1 MHQKLKHLTHPIPF
15 GILLLM
21 NDNRLIILQTA
32 CQLFSQLGYDA
43 VGVQEIIEKAGFTKP
58 TLYHYF
64 GSKQGLLDAILEH
77 YLEPFNEHLFT
88 TLLYKGDVQTS
99 LRNIFNLYLDFAHHN
114 TRFFRLWMAIRLSP
128 IQSVTYQAIFPY
140 TQKHT
145 SVLLHFFQQVS
156 LQHGNMRGREL
167 ILATSFQ
174 GLLFSYTSTVLQ
186 GELEIDQQRVN
197 QAVHQFMHG
206 IFS

>member
-1 MHQKLKHLTHPIPF
+1 
-15 GILLLM
+15 M

-77 YLEPFNEHLFT
+77 YLIPFNEQLT
-88 TLLYKGDVQTS
+88 QTLQYYGDVQTS
-99 LRNIFNLYLDFAHHN
+99 LRNIFNLYLDFADHN
-114 TRFFRLWMAIRLSP
+114 ARFFRLWMAIRLSP
-128 IQSVTYQAIFPY
+128 IQSVTYQSILPY
-140 TQKHT
+140 TQKHQST
-145 SVLLHFFQQVS
+145 LINFFQQVS
-156 LQHGNMRGREL
+156 LQHGNMRGREP

-174 GLLFSYTSTVLQ
+174 GLLFSFASMVLQ
-186 GELEIDQQRVN
+186 GELEINQQRVN

>member
-1 MHQKLKHLTHPIPF
+1 
-15 GILLLM
+15 M
-21 NDNRLIILQTA
+21 NDNRLTILQTA

-43 VGVQEIIEKAGFTKP
+43 VGVQEIIENAGFTKP

-77 YLEPFNEHLFT
+77 YLTPFNEQLT
-88 TLLYKGDVQTS
+88 GTLVYKGDVQTS
-99 LRNIFNLYLDFAHHN
+99 LRNIFNLYLDFAYHN
-114 TRFFRLWMAIRLSP
+114 SRFIRLWMAIRLSP
-128 IQSVTYQAIFPY
+128 VQSVTYQAILPY

-145 SVLLHFFQQVS
+145 SALLQFFQQVS
-156 LQHGNMRGREL
+156 QQHGNMRGREL

-174 GLLFSYTSTVLQ
+174 GLLFSYASMVLQ
-186 GELEIDQQRVN
+186 GEFEINQPRVN